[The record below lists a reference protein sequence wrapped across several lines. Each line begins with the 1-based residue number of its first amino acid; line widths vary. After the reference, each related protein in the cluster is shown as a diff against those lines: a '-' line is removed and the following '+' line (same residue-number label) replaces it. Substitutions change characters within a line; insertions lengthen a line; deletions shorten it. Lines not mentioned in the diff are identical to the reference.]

1 MQTIKLRYEADEN
14 DKKLILS
21 YQKQFS
27 NCMHVMFN
35 RLKESKSLKECRD
48 IAASL
53 NNINLLDSWM
63 RVCALGKAQTIL
75 MTSKN
80 VIFGGKKNFI
90 KRCQKKIS
98 KEEFKANRIEPLW
111 ICGEATHYHGN
122 RKFRIQ
128 DDLKSILFKPNKKT
142 KIYLALSNLKKNY
155 EKILKRL
162 CRHTIIDDIPITF
175 SVDQEYVR
183 ISFDENKVFEKKEQ
197 LQKKDRVLAI
207 DLNPNYIGW
216 SVVDWHNERD
226 FDVVKTGCYSFKS
239 LNDKQFALTLTKKQR
254 EELSKKDRIRLTSRA
269 KAKNIYFNNKRKHEI
284 VEVAKDICS
293 IAKQCQCE
301 MVVVEDLNIKGN
313 DRGNGKK
320 LNRLCNSFFIRNAF
334 INNLNKRCNI
344 AGIKFLKV
352 IPSYSSFIGNFLY
365 RGLNLPDPILSSI
378 EIGRRGYEFNA
389 QYIDKTKEKSKTI
402 VQPSLQK
409 FDDLVSKS
417 LEEFG
422 IKESFKDLIDLYYL
436 FKKDPKMMYRVPF
449 RSDLGWSKL
458 KTKKSYVSK
467 LDGFSLSSLQF

>member
-1 MQTIKLRYEADEN
+1 MQTIKLRYEANEN

-48 IAASL
+48 IASNL
-53 NNINLLDSWM
+53 NNIGLLDSWM
-63 RVCALGKAQTIL
+63 RVCALGKAQNIL

-90 KRCQKKIS
+90 KRCQGKIS

-142 KIYLALSNLKKNY
+142 KIYLNLPSLKKNY
-155 EKILKRL
+155 KKILKNL
-162 CRHTIIDDIPITF
+162 CEHAKIDDMPITF
-175 SVDQEYVR
+175 SIDQEHVR
-183 ISFDENKVFEKKEQ
+183 ISFDESKVFEKKEL
-197 LQKKDRVLAI
+197 LQKKDRVLAV

-216 SVVDWHNERD
+216 SVVDWHNERE
-226 FDVVKTGCYSFKS
+226 FDVVKTGCYSFKK
-239 LNDKQFALTLTKKQR
+239 LNDKQFALKLSKKQR
-254 EELSKKDRIRLTSRA
+254 KELKRKDRIELTS
-269 KAKNIYFNNKRKHEI
+269 KAKIKNAYFNNKRNHEI
-284 VEVAKDICS
+284 IEVAKDLMNV
-293 IAKQCQCE
+293 AKSCQCHL
-301 MVVVEDLNIKGN
+301 VVVEDLNIKN
-313 DRGNGKK
+313 SDRGNGKK

-334 INNLNKRCNI
+334 TNNLNKRCNI
-344 AGIKFLKV
+344 DSIKFLKV
-352 IPSYSSFIGNFLY
+352 MPAYSSFIGNFLY
-365 RGLNLPDPILSSI
+365 KSLNLPDPILASI
-378 EIGRRGYEFNA
+378 ELGRRGYEFNA
-389 QYIDKTKEKSKTI
+389 QYIEKSKEKSKTI
-402 VQPSLQK
+402 VQPSLRK
-409 FDDLVSKS
+409 FDDLIHKS

-436 FKKDPKMMYRVPF
+436 FQKDSKMMYRVPF
-449 RSDLGWSKL
+449 RSDLKWSKFKNQRSQL
-458 KTKKSYVSK
+458 SK
-467 LDGFSLSSLQF
+467 LDVSLSSLCF